1 MIKTYNDFFTD
12 ELLSKIHQ
20 HLDSPMSIWINQ
32 RSNGTEDENAFGMYE
47 VSHLEFFNT
56 ELVKYINTKLGSSFL
71 LERVYF
77 NRQDTNQD
85 GSFHQDTEL
94 GYTFLSYL
102 NVGYQECWG
111 GKTIFKID
119 DETDDEIIPYYN
131 KSVLFK
137 GNIFHKGMSF
147 KVEDAPKRISLAFK
161 FIPKEVRL
169 TKEEVKKMTVNFSSE
184 KPIENPDILNIKI
197 DYDSSG
203 NEVVTKT
210 GSDNPNDSLSDT
222 EKMTME
228 LIPITELM
236 FAKINFHPDI
246 VEEINSHI
254 DDEIIPNNKSNANKL
269 VGQYSQDEKSAQL
282 VFDFESDVGQ
292 LLKSILDQ
300 VATAYVQKGYKR
312 DSTAIVEQCWTN
324 HGYAGDYN
332 PYHDH
337 PYMGVYPSGHNCTA
351 GLSGFLWLKVPEC
364 IRVLDEKPDTIT
376 DSNGKINGF
385 THLAWGHNTIHD
397 LKKLKFI
404 TEKYLK
410 PKEGELWIFPNW
422 LKHQVY
428 PFFGEGERR
437 SLAMNWSVYDS
448 EKELKKYM
456 NEDQIKAYD
465 DHKTE
470 IENKSE

>member
-12 ELLSKIHQ
+12 ELLIKIHQ

-32 RSNGTEDENAFGMYE
+32 RSNGTENENTFGMYE
-47 VSHLEFFNT
+47 VSHIEFFNT
-56 ELVKYINTKLGSSFL
+56 ELVKYINTKLDSSFL

-85 GSFHQDTEL
+85 GSFHQDTEF

-102 NVGYQECWG
+102 NVDYQECWG

-119 DETDDEIIPYYN
+119 DETDEVIPYYN

-147 KVEDAPKRISLAFK
+147 KAEDVPKRISLAFK

-169 TKEEVKKMTVNFSSE
+169 TKEEVKKMVVKISEENTTEVDPDTVNV
-184 KPIENPDILNIKI
+184 KL
-197 DYDSSG
+197 DYDSG
-203 NEVVTKT
+203 TEVVTKT
-210 GSDNPNDSLSDT
+210 GDDSPSDT

-228 LIPITELM
+228 LMPIKELV

-246 VEEINSHI
+246 VEEINSYI

-269 VGQYSQDEKSAQL
+269 VGQYSQDERSAQL

-292 LLKSILDQ
+292 LLKGILDN
-300 VATAYVQKGYKR
+300 VATAYLQQGYER
-312 DSTAIVEQCWTN
+312 DARAITEQCWTN

-337 PYMGVYPSGHNCTA
+337 PYMGVYPSGHMCTA

-364 IRVLDEKPDTIT
+364 IRVLDDKPDTIT
-376 DSNGKINGF
+376 GSNGKINGF

-397 LKKLKFI
+397 LKKLKFT

-437 SLAMNWSVYDS
+437 SLAMNWGVYDS

-456 NEDQIKAYD
+456 NEDQIKAFD
-465 DHKTE
+465 DRQNE